1 MTRFLAGRVVLL
13 AVGLLVASMIIFATL
28 RVLPGDVAQVV
39 AGTQATPAQVAA
51 VRQQLGLDRPVVLQY
66 LSWIGGVLHGDLGRS
81 LVTGGAV
88 APQIGQKLAVTLPL
102 AGMSLLFALV
112 LGVPLGVLAAVLRRR
127 VGGVV
132 ISFVA
137 QAVAAVPVVWAGM
150 LLVALFAVTLRVFPT
165 QGFPLDG
172 WGSPARAVASL
183 MLPALTIGAVEGAVI
198 LRFTRSATLE
208 VLGADHLRTAAAIG
222 LTRNQA
228 LVRHGLP
235 AVSLT
240 VLAVLGVQIAGLLV
254 GAVVVEQ
261 VFSLPGIGRM
271 LVTDVGRRDL
281 TKVQSELLVLTGLV
295 LVVGFA
301 VDVVHRLLDPRQ
313 REVTA

>member
-1 MTRFLAGRVVLL
+1 VTRFLIGRVVLL

-39 AGTQATPAQVAA
+39 AGTQSTPAQVAA
-51 VRQQLGLDRPVVLQY
+51 IRQQLGLDRPVVVQY
-66 LSWIGGVLHGDLGRS
+66 LTWIGGVLHGDLGTS

-88 APQIGQKLAVTLPL
+88 APQIEQKLAVTLPL

-172 WGSPARAVASL
+172 WSSPAQAVSAL

-198 LRFTRSATLE
+198 LRFTRSATLG
-208 VLGADHLRTAAAIG
+208 VLGADHLRTAAAVG

-261 VFSLPGIGRM
+261 VFSLPGVGRM

-313 REVTA
+313 REVAA

>member
-1 MTRFLAGRVVLL
+1 MTRFLIGRLLLL
-13 AVGLLVASMIIFATL
+13 ALGLLVASIIVFAAL

-39 AGTQATPAQVAA
+39 AGTQSTPAQIDAI
-51 VRQQLGLDRPVVLQY
+51 RRELGLDRPVVVQY
-66 LSWIGGVLHGDLGRS
+66 LDWIGGLVRGDLGRS
-81 LVTGGAV
+81 LVTRGAV
-88 APQIGQKLAVTLPL
+88 APQIAQKLAVTLPL

-112 LGVPLGVLAAVLRRR
+112 IGVPLGVVAAVLRRR
-127 VGGVV
+127 PAGVA

-137 QAVAAVPVVWAGM
+137 QAVAAIPVVWAGM
-150 LLVALFAVTLRVFPT
+150 LLVALFGVTLHLLPT

-172 WGSPARAVASL
+172 WADPGRAFAALV
-183 MLPALTIGAVEGAVI
+183 LPALTIGAVEGAVI
-198 LRFTRSATLE
+198 LRFTRSATLS
-208 VLGADHLRTAAAIG
+208 VLDADHLRTAAAIG
-222 LTRNQA
+222 LTRRRA

-235 AVSLT
+235 SVSLT

-261 VFSLPGIGRM
+261 LFSLPGIGRM

-295 LVVGFA
+295 LLVGFA
-301 VDVVHRLLDPRQ
+301 VDVAHRALDPRQ
-313 REVTA
+313 REVAS

>member
-1 MTRFLAGRVVLL
+1 MTRFLLGRLLLL
-13 AVGLLVASMIIFATL
+13 AVGLLVASMIVFATL

-39 AGTQATPAQVAA
+39 AGTQSTPAQIAA
-51 VRQQLGLDRPVVLQY
+51 IRQQLGLDRPVAVQY
-66 LSWIGGVLHGDLGRS
+66 LDWIGGLVRGDLGRS

-88 APQIGQKLAVTLPL
+88 APQVAQKLAVTLPL
-102 AGMSLLFALV
+102 AGLSLGFALV
-112 LGVPLGVLAAVLRRR
+112 IGMPLGVVAAVLRRR
-127 VGGVV
+127 PTGVA

-150 LLVALFAVTLRVFPT
+150 LLVALFAVTLHLLPT

-172 WGSPARAVASL
+172 WASPARAFDAL
-183 MLPALTIGAVEGAVI
+183 LLPALTIGAVEGAVI
-198 LRFTRSATLE
+198 LRFTRSATLS
-208 VLGADHLRTAAAIG
+208 VLDADHLRTAAAVG
-222 LTRNQA
+222 LTRRQA

-235 AVSLT
+235 SVSLT

-261 VFSLPGIGRM
+261 LFSLPGIGRM
-271 LVTDVGRRDL
+271 LVADVGRRDL

-301 VDVVHRLLDPRQ
+301 VDVAHRALDPRQ
-313 REVTA
+313 RESGS

>member
-1 MTRFLAGRVVLL
+1 VTRFLIGRLLLLVL
-13 AVGLLVASMIIFATL
+13 GLLVASLIVFATL

-39 AGTQATPAQVAA
+39 AGTQSTPAQIAA
-51 VRQQLGLDRPVVLQY
+51 IRRELGLDRPVVVQY
-66 LSWIGGVLHGDLGRS
+66 LDWIGGLLHGDLGRS

-88 APQIGQKLAVTLPL
+88 APQITQKLGVTLPL
-102 AGMSLLFALV
+102 AGLSLLFALV
-112 LGVPLGVLAAVLRRR
+112 IGVPLGVVAAVLRRR
-127 VGGVV
+127 PAGVA

-137 QAVAAVPVVWAGM
+137 QAVAAIPVVWAGM
-150 LLVALFAVTLRVFPT
+150 LLVALFAVTLHLLPT

-172 WGSPARAVASL
+172 WAEPGRAFAALV
-183 MLPALTIGAVEGAVI
+183 LPALTIGAVEGAVI
-198 LRFTRSATLE
+198 LRFTRSATLS
-208 VLGADHLRTAAAIG
+208 VLDADHLRTAAAIG
-222 LTRNQA
+222 LTRRRA

-235 AVSLT
+235 SVSLT

-261 VFSLPGIGRM
+261 LFSLPGIGRM

-295 LVVGFA
+295 LLVGFA
-301 VDVVHRLLDPRQ
+301 VDVAHRALDPRQ
-313 REVTA
+313 REAAS

>member
-1 MTRFLAGRVVLL
+1 VTRFVVGRVVLL
-13 AVGLLVASMIIFATL
+13 AIGLLVASMIIFATL

-39 AGTQATPAQVAA
+39 AGTQATSAQVAA
-51 VRQQLGLDRPVVLQY
+51 VRQQLGLDRPVVVQY
-66 LSWIGGVLHGDLGRS
+66 LDWIGGLFHGDLGRS

-88 APQIGQKLAVTLPL
+88 APQIGQKLEVTLPL
-102 AGMSLLFALV
+102 AGLSLVFALI
-112 LGVPLGVLAAVLRRR
+112 LGLPLGVLAATLRRR
-127 VGGVV
+127 AGGVV

-137 QAVAAVPVVWAGM
+137 QAVAAIPVVWAGM
-150 LLVALFAVTLRVFPT
+150 LLVAVFAVKLRLLPV
-165 QGFPLDG
+165 QGFPIDG
-172 WGSPARAVASL
+172 WQTPGSAFQALV
-183 MLPALTIGAVEGAVI
+183 LPALTIGAVEGAVI
-198 LRFTRSATLE
+198 LRFTRSATLG
-208 VLGADHLRTAAAIG
+208 VLDADHLRTAAAIG

-235 AVSLT
+235 QVALT

-261 VFSLPGIGRM
+261 LFSLPGIGRM

-301 VDVVHRLLDPRQ
+301 VDIVHRVLDPRQ
-313 REVTA
+313 REVAS